1 MHELVMIKVR
11 NHFEEF
17 VSDILCF
24 ISEDSAQIFFER
36 HIEWR
41 HELVC

>member
-11 NHFEEF
+11 NHFEES
-17 VSDILCF
+17 VGDILCL
-24 ISEDSAQIFFER
+24 ISEDSTQIFFER

-41 HELVC
+41 QELVC